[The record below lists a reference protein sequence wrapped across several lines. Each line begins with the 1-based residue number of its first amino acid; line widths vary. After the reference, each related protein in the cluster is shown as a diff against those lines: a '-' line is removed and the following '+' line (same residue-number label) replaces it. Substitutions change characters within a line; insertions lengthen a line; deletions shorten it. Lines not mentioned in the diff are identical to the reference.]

1 MLVTGGNRTR
11 EPLIQ
16 SPGLSLF
23 GHRGCLKVRHP
34 NRADRRY
41 PELAYGDSTDM
52 SYQLNTELAY
62 EFPALSTV
70 HYLCD
75 TVEGYTQ
82 YSTILL

>member
-16 SPGLSLF
+16 SPELLPL

-41 PELAYGDSTDM
+41 PELAYGDSTDI
-52 SYQLNTELAY
+52 S
-62 EFPALSTV
+62 
-70 HYLCD
+70 
-75 TVEGYTQ
+75 
-82 YSTILL
+82 